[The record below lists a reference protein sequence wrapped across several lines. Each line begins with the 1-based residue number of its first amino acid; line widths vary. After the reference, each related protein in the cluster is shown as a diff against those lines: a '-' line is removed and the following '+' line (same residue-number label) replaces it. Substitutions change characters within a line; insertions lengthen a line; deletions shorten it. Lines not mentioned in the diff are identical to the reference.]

1 MEIRTVPMSAIN
13 RPLYMVRSLDQDK
26 LAELM
31 QSIAEEGL
39 REPIDLLEV
48 DGKLY
53 GFNGCHR
60 FEAHLNLGKES
71 IQARVRQAD
80 QRTLKAHLI

>member
-26 LAELM
+26 LAELT

-71 IQARVRQAD
+71 IQARVRKAD

>member
-1 MEIRTVPMSAIN
+1 MEIREVKMTDIR
-13 RPLYMVRSLDQDK
+13 RPLYMVRSLDMEKVDYLTK
-26 LAELM
+26 
-31 QSIAEEGL
+31 SIDEEGL

-60 FEAHLNLGKES
+60 FEAHLNLNKET
-71 IQARVRQAD
+71 ITAKVRKATAS
-80 QRTLKAHLI
+80 TLKAHMM

>member
-26 LAELM
+26 LAELT

-39 REPIDLLEV
+39 REPVSYTHLTLLTILLV
-48 DGKLY
+48 
-53 GFNGCHR
+53 
-60 FEAHLNLGKES
+60 
-71 IQARVRQAD
+71 
-80 QRTLKAHLI
+80 